1 MIALLD
7 ANALIA
13 LGWPAH
19 EHHQRIFTWF
29 TKHARD
35 GWATTAFTQAAFVR
49 VICQPSFSGHGLGVA
64 EVAALL
70 ARNTAHPEHRLLTL
84 DFGFETV
91 VAACTGGLLGHR
103 QVTDGYL
110 LTAAMRHR
118 AKLVTFDR
126 GIGQL
131 LATPAE
137 RQRHLVH
144 P

>member
-1 MIALLD
+1 MTALLD

-19 EHHQRIFTWF
+19 EHHPRMLGWF
-29 TKHARD
+29 KKHARE
-35 GWATTAFTQAAFVR
+35 GWATTAFTQAALVR
-49 VICQPSFSGHGLGVA
+49 VVCQPSFSGHALGVS

-70 ARNTAHPEHRLLTL
+70 ARNTAQPEHRLLTL
-84 DFGFETV
+84 DFGFEAV

-110 LTAAMRHR
+110 LTAAIRHR

-126 GIGQL
+126 GIGAL
-131 LATPAE
+131 LATAEE